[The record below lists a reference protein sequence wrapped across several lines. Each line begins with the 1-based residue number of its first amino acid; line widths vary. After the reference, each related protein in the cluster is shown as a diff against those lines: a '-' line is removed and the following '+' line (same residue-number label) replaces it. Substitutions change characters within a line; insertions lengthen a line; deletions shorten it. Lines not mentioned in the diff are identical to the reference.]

1 MDMLE
6 HTKSQFDLFLL
17 FKTSRERCYKARV
30 TETLRTLGKIFVINS
45 V

>member
-6 HTKSQFDLFLL
+6 HTKSQFDLFL
-17 FKTSRERCYKARV
+17 RGYKAGV
-30 TETLRTLGKIFVINS
+30 TEALRTLGKIVFINS